1 MVVEDRGTGTPV
13 IMVHGL
19 GGTSNSFQTMIDVLE
34 NYRVIRPDIP
44 GSGRSSYRPGR
55 GGIEGMVQMLRN
67 LLKALGE
74 NCCHFVGHSMGTLI
88 CQHLAASLPCS
99 VKSLTLFGPMLE
111 PPPQARVAL
120 KERADKARRE
130 GMTGIADIISSSS
143 ISAKSLSDSPVISSL
158 VRESILRQK
167 PEDYAVLCE
176 ALSESKAAKHE
187 AIKCPTLLVVGD
199 ADQITPIEMA
209 KSLSEKILH
218 SRVEIIKDVGHWPL
232 VENVEKSKKIL
243 FDHLKL
249 VEEKTGENNG

>member
-1 MVVEDRGTGTPV
+1 MTDLRLGSMVVEDRGTGTPV

-99 VKSLTLFGPMLE
+99 VR
-111 PPPQARVAL
+111 PQ
-120 KERADKARRE
+120 
-130 GMTGIADIISSSS
+130 
-143 ISAKSLSDSPVISSL
+143 SATMI
-158 VRESILRQK
+158 
-167 PEDYAVLCE
+167 
-176 ALSESKAAKHE
+176 
-187 AIKCPTLLVVGD
+187 
-199 ADQITPIEMA
+199 
-209 KSLSEKILH
+209 
-218 SRVEIIKDVGHWPL
+218 
-232 VENVEKSKKIL
+232 
-243 FDHLKL
+243 
-249 VEEKTGENNG
+249 